1 MTLPQ
6 PPTTPPRF
14 PNQAASLISPTPV
27 VHSRSS
33 SRFRARRGRTRRG
46 RNRVIPPMA
55 TRAARRA
62 IADRER
68 ELRRLNKEIRFK
80 LDVYKNLVKELR
92 NLRDGYGPFSK
103 HHTDFDPTSREAHN
117 LACPPS
123 YSSFDSKTK
132 RAHRQ
137 ARRTNLYSQPAQR
150 HRTR

>member
-1 MTLPQ
+1 MTFPQ
-6 PPTTPPRF
+6 PSTTPPR
-14 PNQAASLISPTPV
+14 PSNQAASLISPTPV

-33 SRFRARRGRTRRG
+33 SRFWARRGRARRE
-46 RNRVIPPMA
+46 RNRVPPPVL

-62 IADRER
+62 IAVRER
-68 ELRRLNKEIRFK
+68 ELRRLKKEIRFN

-92 NLRDGYGPFSK
+92 TLREGYGPFSK
-103 HHTDFDPTSREAHN
+103 HHTHFDSTSREAHN

-123 YSSFDSKTK
+123 YSSFNSKTK

-137 ARRTNLYSQPAQR
+137 ARRANLFSQPAKR